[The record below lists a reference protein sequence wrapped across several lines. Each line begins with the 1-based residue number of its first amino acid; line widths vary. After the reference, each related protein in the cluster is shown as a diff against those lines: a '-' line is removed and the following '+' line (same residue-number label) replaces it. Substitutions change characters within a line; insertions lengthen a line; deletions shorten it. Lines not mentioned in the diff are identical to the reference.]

1 MIHFAA
7 SGARSLSLPVALPLS
22 TRQTSPTRCGAL
34 AGVYVTAPANDRRQ
48 PGQRAD
54 CEHTAQDAD
63 TLTDR
68 MDGRKATCR
77 RAGENTPRL
86 SDALQVRRDRV
97 GVYGPAA
104 PRSSTRN
111 YIGRLGVAFP
121 AFSPC
126 VITGVFPPGAARIHA
141 GVD

>member
-34 AGVYVTAPANDRRQ
+34 AGVYVTAPANDRRP

-68 MDGRKATCR
+68 MDGRKGHNVDVREKIRRGCRTLYKFVATGWVFTAR
-77 RAGENTPRL
+77 RPRVQ
-86 SDALQVRRDRV
+86 AH
-97 GVYGPAA
+97 AI
-104 PRSSTRN
+104 T
-111 YIGRLGVAFP
+111 LGVLGSPFP
-121 AFSPC
+121 LSHRA
-126 VITGVFPPGAARIHA
+126 
-141 GVD
+141 